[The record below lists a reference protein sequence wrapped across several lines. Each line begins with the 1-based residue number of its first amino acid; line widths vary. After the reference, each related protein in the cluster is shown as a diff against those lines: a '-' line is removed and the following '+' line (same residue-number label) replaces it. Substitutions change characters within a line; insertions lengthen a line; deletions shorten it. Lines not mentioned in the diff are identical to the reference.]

1 MKKIMIT
8 TVLGLLTIGTVKA
21 SPIFQNSTTDQ
32 QQTAAAYE
40 QYQTMDTAPGSP
52 GDPPAPINDYI
63 PVLLIAGVGI
73 ALYTANKRRKITEM

>member
-8 TVLGLLTIGTVKA
+8 TVLGLVTMGMTKA
-21 SPIFQNSTTDQ
+21 SPIFQNNTTDQ
-32 QQTAAAYE
+32 QNAAAYE
-40 QYQTMDTAPGSP
+40 QYQTMGTEPGAPG
-52 GDPPAPINDYI
+52 DTPAPIDDYI